1 MRPVLVVDDDHAVLE
16 VIRDMLADLGCEAL
30 PARSGAEA
38 LQVLER
44 NSHIE
49 LLITDINMPGMS
61 GYELAERARRV
72 RQGIRVLLLSARENE
87 GHGFPV
93 LRKPFA
99 SAELKDAMS
108 RTVGLC

>member
-16 VIRDMLADLGCEAL
+16 VIRDMLADLGCEVL
-30 PARSGAEA
+30 PAPSGAEA

-44 NSHIE
+44 NSHIDV
-49 LLITDINMPGMS
+49 LITDIDMPEMS
-61 GYELAERARRV
+61 GYELAERARSV
-72 RQGIRVLLLSARENE
+72 RQGIRVLLLSGRENE
-87 GHGFPV
+87 GHGLPV

-99 SAELKDAMS
+99 SEQLKEAMS